1 MHNRSIRTVIS
12 GHPLISVSPDQT
24 IREAARQMAD
34 SNVGAVAVVENGVL
48 VGMFTERDV
57 MSRIVATGLEPEA
70 TTVGSVMTHNPT
82 TVHPDK
88 ALIYALHVMHENGF
102 RHLPVVENG
111 ICIGV
116 ISSRDAQGL
125 ELLEFEHDTERR
137 EYITE
142 IIA

>member
-1 MHNRSIRTVIS
+1 MPNRSIRTVI
-12 GHPLISVSPDQT
+12 GGQALISVGPDQT
-24 IREAARQMAD
+24 IRDTVRQMTD
-34 SNVGAVAVVENGVL
+34 RNVGAVPVVENGLL

-57 MSRIVATGLEPEA
+57 MSRIVAPGLEPEA

-88 ALIYALHVMHENGF
+88 PLIYALHVMHENGF

-111 ICIGV
+111 RCIGMV
-116 ISSRDAQGL
+116 SSRDAQGL

-142 IIA
+142 ILA